1 MKIISFLIVSF
12 FFIYCKQETKINPH
26 SVTGMVQKNIHSKE
40 AIKMLEDFYLNFYSS
55 DEPLDK
61 KKSMKDFVSSRV
73 LKRIDSLTKNPE
85 NLIIDYDPFIKGQDY
100 NGESIKKSLEIKPL
114 KNNDEYRVSF
124 LQFGGQDEAKTNID
138 VLVKK
143 DDSGKFLIYSIIN
156 DEHLNFK

>member
-1 MKIISFLIVSF
+1 MKIISFLIISF

-26 SVTGMVQKNIHSKE
+26 SVTSMVQKNTHSKE
-40 AIKMLEDFYLNFYSS
+40 AIKMLKDFYLNFYSS

-73 LKRIDSLTKNPE
+73 LKRIASLTKNPE

>member
-1 MKIISFLIVSF
+1 MKKISFVIISF
-12 FFIYCKQETKINPH
+12 FFIYCKEETKTNPH
-26 SVTGMVQKNIHSKE
+26 LVTSTVQKNMHSEE
-40 AIKMLEDFYLNFYSS
+40 AIKMLRDFYLNFYSS

-73 LKRIDSLTKNPE
+73 LQRIDSLTKNPE

-114 KNNDEYRVSF
+114 KNDDEYRVSF
-124 LQFGGQDEAKTNID
+124 LQFGGQDEARTNID

>member
-26 SVTGMVQKNIHSKE
+26 SVTGMVQENTHSKE
-40 AIKMLEDFYLNFYSS
+40 AIKMLRDFYLNFYSS

>member
-12 FFIYCKQETKINPH
+12 FFIYCKQEMKINPH
-26 SVTGMVQKNIHSKE
+26 SVTGMVQKNTHSKE
-40 AIKMLEDFYLNFYSS
+40 AIKMLRDFYLNFYSS

>member
-26 SVTGMVQKNIHSKE
+26 SVTSMVQKNTHSKE

-138 VLVKK
+138 VLIKK

>member
-26 SVTGMVQKNIHSKE
+26 SVTSMVQKNTHSKE
-40 AIKMLEDFYLNFYSS
+40 AIKMLRDFYLNFYSS

>member
-1 MKIISFLIVSF
+1 MKRISFLIISF
-12 FFIYCKQETKINPH
+12 FFIYCKQETKNPH
-26 SVTGMVQKNIHSKE
+26 LVVNMVQKNIHSEE
-40 AIKMLEDFYLNFYSS
+40 AIKMLKDFYLNFYSS

-114 KNNDEYRVSF
+114 KNDDEYRISF
-124 LQFGGQDEAKTNID
+124 LQFGEKDEARTNID

-143 DDSGKFLIYSIIN
+143 DDSGKLLIYSIIN
-156 DEHLNFK
+156 DHHLNFK